1 MAPIQCK
8 GREEEQELKLLK
20 PRTEAVLGFGYRGE
34 TTRDVVGYVDN
45 IPCTTLREPQGRGV
59 GSQGGWFCGQ
69 HEMEMD
75 LPGSDTCAVLRKGER
90 GLWQ

>member
-1 MAPIQCK
+1 MAPILCR
-8 GREEEQELKLLK
+8 REEEQELKLLK

-45 IPCTTLREPQGRGV
+45 IPCTTLRDPP
-59 GSQGGWFCGQ
+59 GSWVTRGWFCGQ

-75 LPGSDTCAVLRKGER
+75 LPGSDTCAVLWKEER